1 MSRALQLSTMSIN
14 IEYAALVVTILGI
27 SAGPV
32 FVFWSISHYRV
43 RPSRYFLGLCLC
55 VLLAWAIQV
64 MRFASPNIDPRSIS
78 IFDTISTNLFF
89 IGLLAY
95 SLIQARIM
103 RIFLDYNLRVWA
115 LRGQILLIVSFC
127 LCTPGVLLNGIIYD
141 KNTDTGIWVIW
152 FQSSYIFIIIALIF
166 DFVQSYIA
174 LSFLSRTII
183 KMYES
188 TNSDNM
194 LTDAVKRGIH
204 RNRNLLTAL
213 ILSVVICDLIAI
225 CASLLIVPAGA
236 PHDVRVLWHSA
247 GRQIG
252 VSMAP
257 FHCISGTLLLE
268 NMRDFKKIAEQYRLN
283 AIERKS
289 RLTLGASTSS
299 KSWSFKTSGI
309 SYTVH
314 APPISMVSYVSENP
328 TIQE

>member
-32 FVFWSISHYRV
+32 FVFWIMPVCSSG
-43 RPSRYFLGLCLC
+43 LGY
-55 VLLAWAIQV
+55 
-64 MRFASPNIDPRSIS
+64 P
-78 IFDTISTNLFF
+78 
-89 IGLLAY
+89 AY

-141 KNTDTGIWVIW
+141 KNTDTGIWVI
-152 FQSSYIFIIIALIF
+152 
-166 DFVQSYIA
+166 SYIA

-328 TIQE
+328 TIQEIPGIIHH